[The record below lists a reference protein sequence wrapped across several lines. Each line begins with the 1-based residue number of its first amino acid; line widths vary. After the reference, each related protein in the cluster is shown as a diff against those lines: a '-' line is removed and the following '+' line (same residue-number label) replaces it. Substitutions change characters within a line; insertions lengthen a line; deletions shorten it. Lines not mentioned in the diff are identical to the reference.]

1 MSSSGYKNITLSHS
15 ESDRGQQFT
24 TITMNRP
31 DRRNALSLEHMLEL
45 IAALQST
52 AKSDAAGVI
61 IAGNG
66 PVFSAGH
73 DFADMTGA
81 DLGFMRELLTT
92 CAELMQLIQT
102 VPQVV
107 IARVHGLATAAGCQL
122 VASADLAV
130 AAESSGFA
138 APGGKGGWFCHTPM
152 VAIGRAVGRKQ
163 ALEMSLTGDT
173 IDPATALQWGL
184 INRVVPDDALLDATD
199 DLLSRAT
206 RGSRFSK
213 ALGKQTFNT
222 QIQLE
227 VPAAY
232 RYATE
237 VMAASSQTADAQ
249 EGMASFLEKRRPEW
263 RNR

>member
-1 MSSSGYKNITLSHS
+1 MAEYQDILLADS
-15 ESDRGQQFT
+15 EGQRGQRFT

-31 DRRNALSLEHMLEL
+31 ERRNALSLAHMHEL
-45 IAALQST
+45 IDALETIAA
-52 AKSDAAGVI
+52 SDAAGVI
-61 IAGNG
+61 IAANG

-73 DFADMTGA
+73 DFADMAGA
-81 DLGFMRELLTT
+81 ELGFMRQLLST
-92 CAELMQLIQT
+92 CAELMQLVQN

-107 IARVHGLATAAGCQL
+107 IAQVHGLATAAGCQL
-122 VASADLAV
+122 VATADLAV
-130 AAESSGFA
+130 AGESAGFA

-152 VAIGRAVGRKQ
+152 VAIGRAIGRKQ

-173 IDPATALQWGL
+173 IDPATAMHWGL
-184 INRVVPDDALLDATD
+184 INRVVPDNVLADATR

-206 RGSRFSK
+206 RGSRLSK

-227 VPAAY
+227 LPSAY

-237 VMAASSQTADAQ
+237 VMASASQTVDAQ
-249 EGMASFLEKRRPEW
+249 EGMASFLEKRYPEW
-263 RNR
+263 QHR

>member
-1 MSSSGYKNITLSHS
+1 
-15 ESDRGQQFT
+15 
-24 TITMNRP
+24 
-31 DRRNALSLEHMLEL
+31 
-45 IAALQST
+45 
-52 AKSDAAGVI
+52 
-61 IAGNG
+61 
-66 PVFSAGH
+66 
-73 DFADMTGA
+73 
-81 DLGFMRELLTT
+81 
-92 CAELMQLIQT
+92 
-102 VPQVV
+102 
-107 IARVHGLATAAGCQL
+107 
-122 VASADLAV
+122 
-130 AAESSGFA
+130 
-138 APGGKGGWFCHTPM
+138 M

-173 IDPATALQWGL
+173 IDPASALQWGL
-184 INRVVPDDALLDATD
+184 INRVVPDDSLHDATH

-213 ALGKQTFNT
+213 ALGKQTFNA

-263 RNR
+263 QNR